1 MSEKTFWFDEIVEK
15 NPVVFKNLQYI
26 ECSEGW
32 SILIKN
38 CASTIEHYIKR
49 KIPKDEQENY
59 YATQV
64 KQKFGGLRFYFS
76 QPDPFID
83 GVIELAEIHSFYVC
97 EKCGNSATKR
107 NIKNYLI
114 TLCDSHCQEANNL
127 LENNKWI

>member
-1 MSEKTFWFDEIVEK
+1 MSEKTFWFDEILQK
-15 NPVVFKNLQYI
+15 NPIVFKNLQYI

-32 SILIKN
+32 STLIKN
-38 CASTIEHYIKR
+38 CASTIEHYLKT

-83 GVIELAEIHSFYVC
+83 GAIYLAETHSFFTC
-97 EKCGNSATKR
+97 EKCGNLGFRRSIKGYAT
-107 NIKNYLI
+107 
-114 TLCDSHCQEANNL
+114 TLCDLHYEGASAL
-127 LENNKWI
+127 LLNIS